1 MGTIQDE
8 LKALLEKDG
17 WEVYMRQNKN
27 NYLIMQKKIN
37 DVVVYISIKEDGA
50 VHFNRSN
57 A

>member
-50 VHFNRSN
+50 VHFNRSE

>member
-50 VHFNRSN
+50 VHFNRSK